1 MSENIEKIGN
11 LLAPLL
17 HDTDM
22 FVVNIKIKPINNIKV
37 FLDAD
42 GGLSIDKSARVNRK
56 LYAAIEESALYPDGD
71 FSLEVSSPGVDEPL
85 QSVRQYKK
93 NAGRKVLV
101 VLKDGSEK
109 TGIMTQVEED
119 HIVLDVKAA
128 KKKEN
133 IIMEIPFNDIKQTV
147 VQIIF

>member
-11 LLAPLL
+11 LLATLL
-17 HDTDM
+17 QDTDM

-42 GGLSIDKSARVNRK
+42 GGLSIDKSARINRK

-85 QSVRQYKK
+85 QSIRQYKK

-101 VLKDGSEK
+101 VLNDGSEK
-109 TGIMTQVEED
+109 TGIMTLVEED

-133 IIMEIPFNDIKQTV
+133 IVMEIPFNDIKQTV